1 MNTEF
6 SSEKPTALGPIA
18 ISFLALLLTAGCQDN
33 PALMNPET
41 LPLAAV
47 GESVPDQAP
56 YAQVALADSIPENF
70 APRLGVSSRVIGE
83 LRPHSSVVVH
93 LEAVANAE
101 ISGGIVEVRLP
112 TMAAMEYAGL
122 DKRLRYPLNSKI
134 PTIGSWAVPRM
145 TPGQTW
151 KQSVAFRLP
160 EKGYYQVA
168 VDVTARGN
176 GRPGLDPDF
185 ADESNAHFWILTAEA
200 GGRVTPDFDVEVF
213 PERIA
218 PQPGPFRVRPGWRSA
233 TNVALASSGT
243 SRDAQA
249 SSSQQVFVEAVY
261 YHRGRYHPAAGSRA
275 SARHF
280 SQTDTTDERH
290 PVPANG
296 IVGFRCPGRQQW
308 LEGTFTL
315 PASRY
320 AYGSGTR
327 AYWSATPSSCG
338 DTIQAVGSAV
348 HYLYWDYLNEVI
360 PLVNAHFGFSRSAI
374 RWRIVRGSAYY
385 WRRADRIDF
394 TPIVIEKSRA
404 AHEYVHA
411 LHHASMGGLWSAGNC
426 DPHTTTM
433 PSSYAC
439 AYQEGIADYGAA
451 VAARH
456 RTWELTDWT
465 DSVPASSDLGQVEGN
480 VAALFWD
487 LIDSNN
493 EGNDR
498 TTYPAHYVFTVF
510 KTCNLTYARPHGSWK
525 GVPSFVWCLENRVDL
540 AVHRSRFPNAPTP
553 SLPLRLYEGAREPSN
568 WNADHIRST
577 WVQNLGRTSR

>member
-1 MNTEF
+1 
-6 SSEKPTALGPIA
+6 
-18 ISFLALLLTAGCQDN
+18 
-33 PALMNPET
+33 MNPET

-47 GESVPDQAP
+47 GESVLDQAP

-101 ISGGIVEVRLP
+101 IAGGIVEVRLP

-145 TPGQTW
+145 IPGQTW

-168 VDVTARGN
+168 VDVTARGD
-176 GRPGLDPDF
+176 GRSGQDPDF
-185 ADESNAHFWILTAEA
+185 ADESNAHFWILAAEA

-218 PQPGPFRVRPGWRSA
+218 PQPGPFRVRPGWRLA

-296 IVGFRCPGRQQW
+296 IVGFQCPGRQQW

-338 DTIQAVGSAV
+338 DTIQAVGSAA
-348 HYLYWDYLNEVI
+348 HYRAWSYLNEVVPRI
-360 PLVNAHFGFSRSAI
+360 NLHFGFSRSPI
-374 RWRIVRGSAYY
+374 EWRIVRGKTQY
-385 WRRADRIDF
+385 WQRADRIDLN
-394 TPIVIEKSRA
+394 TTLLNKLQT
-404 AHEYVHA
+404 AHEYVHG
-411 LHHASMGGLWSAGNC
+411 LHNESLGGIWRTTNC
-426 DPHTTTM
+426 QEHRLQE
-433 PSSYAC
+433 PSSYSC
-439 AYQEGIADYGAA
+439 AYREGLADYGA
-451 VAARH
+451 RIGIQ
-456 RTWELTDWT
+456 R
-465 DSVPASSDLGQVEGN
+465 SS
-480 VAALFWD
+480 
-487 LIDSNN
+487 
-493 EGNDR
+493 
-498 TTYPAHYVFTVF
+498 
-510 KTCNLTYARPHGSWK
+510 
-525 GVPSFVWCLENRVDL
+525 RV
-540 AVHRSRFPNAPTP
+540 
-553 SLPLRLYEGAREPSN
+553 
-568 WNADHIRST
+568 
-577 WVQNLGRTSR
+577 